1 MSYMNDDTDP
11 FGIPYPKETN
21 TPIKQSSS
29 KEQIVEYNLKEYREF
44 LDQKNEFK
52 KTIQYLEKDIDNAE
66 VYLTKRIG
74 QICDGTVLSVEFKR
88 NKVIVVVGS
97 ISLTSLLK
105 LKKELDLK
113 DIIIRGKETQ
123 FYLDLLW

>member
-21 TPIKQSSS
+21 TPIRQSSS

-66 VYLTKRIG
+66 VYLTKRIR